1 IVFYKEDKM
10 SEQNKP
16 VMTAQEVIDVIANRY
31 PMFFVYRV
39 EELDLEERIVTTI
52 NVAANE
58 SYFQGHFPGN
68 PIMPGVLQIETM
80 AQVGSIPLLMSPNFK
95 GKIAFLAAVD
105 KVKFRKNVVPGDVL
119 TITVEIVKLK
129 AVMGIGQGTITNQ
142 NGDVVS
148 EAKMTFIISDLEQL

>member
-1 IVFYKEDKM
+1 M

-16 VMTAQEVIDVIANRY
+16 VMTAQEVMDVIPNRY
-31 PMFFVYRV
+31 PMFFVDRV
-39 EELDLEERIVTTI
+39 EELDLEERIVATK

>member
-1 IVFYKEDKM
+1 MTDN
-10 SEQNKP
+10 NKP
-16 VMTAQEVIDVIANRY
+16 IMTAQEVMEIIPNRY
-31 PMFFVYRV
+31 PMFFVDRV
-39 EELDLEERIVTTI
+39 EELDLEERIVATK

-105 KVKFRKNVVPGDVL
+105 RVKFRKIVVPGDVL

-129 AVMGIGQGTITNQ
+129 SSMGIGQGTITNQ
-142 NGDVVS
+142 NEDVVS

>member
-1 IVFYKEDKM
+1 M

-16 VMTAQEVIDVIANRY
+16 VMTAQEVMEIITNRY
-31 PMFFVYRV
+31 PMFFVDRV
-39 EELDLEERIVTTI
+39 EELDVEERIVATK

-80 AQVGSIPLLMSPNFK
+80 AQVGSIPLLKSPNFE

-105 KVKFRKNVVPGDVL
+105 KVKFRRNVEPGDIL

-129 AVMGIGQGTITNQ
+129 SKMGIGQGTITNQ
-142 NGDVVS
+142 NNDVVS
-148 EAKMTFIISDLEQL
+148 EAKMTFIISDLEQM

>member
-1 IVFYKEDKM
+1 MLVQKR
-10 SEQNKP
+10 P
-16 VMTAQEVIDVIANRY
+16 VMTSQEVMEIIPNRY
-31 PMFFVYRV
+31 PMFFVDRV
-39 EELDLEERIVTTI
+39 EELELEERIVATK

-105 KVKFRKNVVPGDVL
+105 KVKFRKNVEPGDIL
-119 TITVEIVKLK
+119 TITVDIVKLK
-129 AVMGIGQGTITNQ
+129 SQMGIGQGLITNQ
-142 NGDVVS
+142 YGEKVS

>member
-1 IVFYKEDKM
+1 M
-10 SEQNKP
+10 SERKRP
-16 VMTAQEVIDVIANRY
+16 VMTAQEVMEVIPNRY
-31 PMFFVYRV
+31 PMFFVDKV
-39 EELDLEERIVTTI
+39 DELVLEEKIVATK

-80 AQVGSIPLLMSPNFK
+80 AQVGSIPLLMSPNFE

-105 KVKFRKNVVPGDVL
+105 KVKFRKNVEPGDIL
-119 TITVEIVKLK
+119 TVTVEIVKLK
-129 AVMGIGQGTITNQ
+129 SKMGIGQGTITNQ
-142 NGDVVS
+142 YDEVVS

>member
-1 IVFYKEDKM
+1 MKRGKEM
-10 SEQNKP
+10 SKNNEP
-16 VMTAQEVIDVIANRY
+16 VMTAQEVMNVIPNRF
-31 PMFFVYRV
+31 PMFFVDRV
-39 EELDLEERIVTTI
+39 EELDLEERIVATK

-80 AQVGSIPLLMSPNFK
+80 AQVGSIPLLMSPNFE

-105 KVKFRKNVVPGDVL
+105 KVKFRRNVVPGDVL

-129 AVMGIGQGTITNQ
+129 SVMGIGQGTITNQ
-142 NGDVVS
+142 NGEKVS
-148 EAKMTFIISDLEQL
+148 EAKMTFIISDLEQE

>member
-1 IVFYKEDKM
+1 M
-10 SEQNKP
+10 SEQKRP
-16 VMTAQEVIDVIANRY
+16 VMTSQEVMEIIPNRY
-31 PMFFVYRV
+31 PMFFVDRV
-39 EELDLEERIVTTI
+39 EELVEEERIVATK

-80 AQVGSIPLLMSPNFK
+80 AQVGSIPLLKSPNFE

-105 KVKFRKNVVPGDVL
+105 KVKFRKNVVPGDIL

-129 AVMGIGQGTITNQ
+129 AQMGIGQGTITNQ
-142 NGDVVS
+142 YGKKVS
-148 EAKMTFIISDLEQL
+148 EAKMTFIISDLEQD

>member
-1 IVFYKEDKM
+1 M

-16 VMTAQEVIDVIANRY
+16 VMTAQEVIEVIPNRY

-39 EELDLEERIVTTI
+39 EELDLEERIVATK

-68 PIMPGVLQIETM
+68 PIMPGVLQVETM

>member
-1 IVFYKEDKM
+1 M
-10 SEQNKP
+10 SKNNEP
-16 VMTAQEVIDVIANRY
+16 VMTAQEVMNVIPNRF
-31 PMFFVYRV
+31 PMFFVDRV
-39 EELDLEERIVTTI
+39 EELELEERIVATK

-80 AQVGSIPLLMSPNFK
+80 AQVGSIPLLMSPNFE

-105 KVKFRKNVVPGDVL
+105 KVKFRRNVVPGDVL

-129 AVMGIGQGTITNQ
+129 SVMGIGQGTITNQ
-142 NGDVVS
+142 NGEKVS
-148 EAKMTFIISDLEQL
+148 EAKMTFIISDLEQE

>member
-1 IVFYKEDKM
+1 M

-16 VMTAQEVIDVIANRY
+16 VMTAQEVMDVIPNRY
-31 PMFFVYRV
+31 PMFFVDRV
-39 EELDLEERIVTTI
+39 EELDLEERIVATI